1 MLILKGKHG
10 IFAFC
15 CEMCEGNQKVQIS
28 TSKVNKSG
36 RSGTTWWLYVII
48 LHIWKLLRDVDL
60 KSSYCSKKTHNCMW
74 W

>member
-48 LHIWKLLRDVDL
+48 LHCIFE
-60 KSSYCSKKTHNCMW
+60 SC
-74 W
+74 